1 MEKERKP
8 RRRRRRK
15 PGETPAPSPQDA
27 LEIIPLGGMGEIGK
41 NITAFRYRDE
51 IFVLDGGLAFP
62 EEGMPGVDLLIP
74 RVDYLV
80 QHRHL
85 IKAWVLTHG
94 HEDHIGGL
102 PYLLPMVFG
111 KGSEVPIYGARLTL
125 GLLKGKLEEAG
136 LRRSPPTT
144 ASRWAGTSPWTS
156 SA

>member
-1 MEKERKP
+1 MEDQARKP

-15 PGETPAPSPQDA
+15 PQEGGTPGVLPQDFV
-27 LEIIPLGGMGEIGK
+27 EIIPLGGMGEIGK

-74 RVDYLV
+74 RVDSLIENR
-80 QHRHL
+80 HR

-102 PYLLPMVFG
+102 PFLLPMVFG
-111 KGSEVPIYGARLTL
+111 KESAVPIYGARLTL
-125 GLLKGKLEEAG
+125 GLLKGKLE
-136 LRRSPPTT
+136 
-144 ASRWAGTSPWTS
+144 
-156 SA
+156 